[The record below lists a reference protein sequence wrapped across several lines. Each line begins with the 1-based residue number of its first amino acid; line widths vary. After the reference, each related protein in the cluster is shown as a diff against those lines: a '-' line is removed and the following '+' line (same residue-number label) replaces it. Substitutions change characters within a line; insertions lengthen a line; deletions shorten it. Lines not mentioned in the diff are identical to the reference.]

1 MSRDKV
7 VKIKIEMKFYEKV
20 ILFVVGFLWMFVV
33 VRFSGFIP
41 EQVLKDNKENI
52 VWLYSSIGLIFGMV
66 SAFVIQS
73 QLAKWDRLDN
83 SIRGE
88 VDGLRELLLLGKR
101 FPEKTGD
108 RIKSAIETYLNCLIN
123 KEGWKQMDKGERTAD
138 VEAAIETLQNELFMA
153 TEEIPK
159 LSDITFR
166 TFTVILEHKNK
177 RLHHSAVHLPYILN
191 ITITFSTFLFIGLS
205 MLIYVPNGVL
215 DFIFKIG
222 VAFMS
227 YMVYIVIFDLD
238 HPYKPGSWHLTKDN
252 YKKLL
257 NEIK

>member
-1 MSRDKV
+1 
-7 VKIKIEMKFYEKV
+7 MKFFERIIIFMV
-20 ILFVVGFLWMFVV
+20 AFLWMFVV
-33 VRFSGFIP
+33 VRFSGLIP
-41 EQVLKDNKENI
+41 EQILKENKENI
-52 VWLYSSIGLIFGMV
+52 VWLYSSIGLIFGMI

-73 QLAKWDRLDN
+73 QWAKWDNLIN
-83 SIRGE
+83 SARGE
-88 VDGLRELLLLGKR
+88 VDGLRELLLLSKR

-108 RIKSAIETYLNCLIN
+108 RIKSAIETYLNCLVN
-123 KEGWKQMDKGERTAD
+123 KEGWKQMDKGERTVD

-153 TEEIPK
+153 TEEVPK
-159 LSDITFR
+159 LTDITFR

-177 RLHHSAVHLPYILN
+177 RLHYSSGHLPFILN
-191 ITITFSTFLFIGLS
+191 ITITFSTFSFIILT

-227 YMVYIVIFDLD
+227 YLIYVVIFDLD
-238 HPYKPGSWHLTKDN
+238 HPYRPGSWHLTKDN

-257 NEIK
+257 DEIK